1 MKRKGIIV
9 QIPRSAGHCEVV
21 QGVRLAVP
29 RVALD
34 NAGTEGGAVGR
45 LVGTILAVPDPVA
58 PLPVTEA
65 PVPGGAGQKPELTGS
80 VARSPPT
87 LLKIR
92 KEKLNIDKDK

>member
-1 MKRKGIIV
+1 M
-9 QIPRSAGHCEVV
+9 
-21 QGVRLAVP
+21 RLTVP
-29 RVALD
+29 RVALHY
-34 NAGTEGGAVGR
+34 AGTEGGAVGR
-45 LVGTILAVPDPVA
+45 LVGAVLAVPDPVA

-92 KEKLNIDKDK
+92 EEKLNIHKI